1 MDVGD
6 QFALEHLLFSSRKCR
21 VCNLE
26 KDLLSDFY
34 MTRKG
39 RGAYPSSYSYECKH
53 CTINRVKISRKKQ
66 KKVVECEYPDW

>member
-6 QFALEHLLFSSRKCR
+6 QFALEHLLFSIRKCR
-21 VCNLE
+21 VCGIE

-39 RGAYPSSYSYECKH
+39 RGAYPSSYSYECKQ
-53 CTINRVKISRKKQ
+53 CTIDRIKTTRKKP
-66 KKVVECEYPDW
+66 KKSTECEYPDW